1 MLTCVSVEYKL
12 LSKVWVCQY
21 GCCSK
26 SQFKGLEGILRVL
39 GPEELAAL
47 LTELMQVSA
56 NLGKVSYE
64 PPIVRAETK
73 EAPYLLGTYRGRP
86 FLNSHDFVGICTDSL
101 LRYNVAKELHPML
114 E

>member
-12 LSKVWVCQY
+12 LSKGWVCQY

-26 SQFKGLEGILRVL
+26 SQFKRLEGIFRVL

-47 LTELMQVSA
+47 LTGRMQGSG

-73 EAPYLLGTYRGRP
+73 EAPYLIGISRERP
-86 FLNSHDFVGICTDSL
+86 FLNSHDFVGICADSL
-101 LRYNVAKELHPML
+101 LRYNDAGIRCTWMA
-114 E
+114 